1 MNGNLDIPEAGGW
14 ARPPA
19 TAVADPAWRRR
30 ERRRFR
36 WAFWLGG
43 LAIVSLAGA
52 AAMQLLGGLPR
63 EGAEVPLFSADPT
76 PVRVRPDD
84 PGGLR
89 VANMDKSV
97 YDQLSR
103 GSASRGA
110 ADRQAPRVESL
121 LPPPEAPKPVPVA
134 PPALPAQRAALT
146 EGPTPREEARAPEQP
161 ASPPQAGQL
170 PQAGR
175 ALPPPSAPPLSAPA
189 PATSAPP
196 QAAAQP
202 TPQPTPQAAPPAA
215 PQAQAAA
222 PAAAPPA
229 PSGSGRIQVQLAA
242 VPTEAA
248 ATAEWERLRRRMPD
262 LLGNF
267 RLSVSRGERE
277 GQPFFRVRTGGFEDN
292 AQARAFCD
300 QVRARGGSCFVA
312 PAG

>member
-19 TAVADPAWRRR
+19 KAVADPAWRRP

-36 WAFWLGG
+36 WVFWLGG

-63 EGAEVPLFSADPT
+63 EGGEVPLFAADPT

-84 PGGLR
+84 PGGMR

-97 YDQLSR
+97 YDQLSQ
-103 GSASRGA
+103 GAAQRGA
-110 ADRQAPRVESL
+110 ADRQGPRVESL
-121 LPPPEAPKPVPVA
+121 LPPPEAPRPVPVA

-146 EGPTPREEARAPEQP
+146 EGQTQREEARAPEQP
-161 ASPPQAGQL
+161 SAPPQAGPL
-170 PQAGR
+170 PQVGR
-175 ALPPPSAPPLSAPA
+175 ALPPPAPVQAPA
-189 PATSAPP
+189 QAPAASLAPP
-196 QAAAQP
+196 QAAPPQAAPQQAAQ
-202 TPQPTPQAAPPAA
+202 TQAAAPPAA
-215 PQAQAAA
+215 P
-222 PAAAPPA
+222 PG
-229 PSGSGRIQVQLAA
+229 PSASGRIQVQLAA
-242 VPTEAA
+242 VPTEQA

-267 RLSVSRGERE
+267 RLSVSRGERD